1 MALAIAAEGV
11 TPVPLDVRW
20 NTPTHD
26 LSRIPPDAPEPAVLH
41 YHQEV
46 NRQGLIRLTGNPLID
61 KRIAVANDAIGPVWE
76 QAAPDATYQS
86 WLSKRMPEAGTQ
98 TDNEGAQKIVAT
110 LLEALEPA
118 SMREVFGVDDGVSPG
133 EADLIV
139 CLDLP
144 THPMVAEDY
153 RGLVSLLW
161 QSSRK
166 ALVVRGYEAAS
177 AIRDP
182 SIEFHE
188 PLSVTL
194 AHVAP
199 DAEIYPVHAD
209 TGVTTFVAL
218 RAPVDQHPRDFL
230 PGTLAPLVHRHPDP
244 LSLITLRLH
253 ARGTT
258 RFYPD
263 HAPRLWEYPVAAR
276 LVLENLAPGSRLVDI
291 GAGVTPLAPF
301 LSSRGYLVDTVD
313 PSPTIRTWP
322 PKPEWN
328 EWDFLDYGAA
338 GLARR
343 SWNCVLGELPTR
355 PLFDGAYSIS
365 VIEHVPATVRR
376 NLLADIAARTRVG
389 GLVVLT
395 IDLVRGGDTLW
406 NLNLEVEVEPLAVH
420 GTLQD
425 VIEECAAVGL
435 DLFHHE
441 VVREWGDSRV
451 DIGLLALR
459 QTQVPAT
466 PGWQGARRKLVSMV
480 RRSHA

>member
-1 MALAIAAEGV
+1 
-11 TPVPLDVRW
+11 
-20 NTPTHD
+20 
-26 LSRIPPDAPEPAVLH
+26 
-41 YHQEV
+41 
-46 NRQGLIRLTGNPLID
+46 
-61 KRIAVANDAIGPVWE
+61 
-76 QAAPDATYQS
+76 
-86 WLSKRMPEAGTQ
+86 
-98 TDNEGAQKIVAT
+98 
-110 LLEALEPA
+110 
-118 SMREVFGVDDGVSPG
+118 
-133 EADLIV
+133 
-139 CLDLP
+139 
-144 THPMVAEDY
+144 
-153 RGLVSLLW
+153 
-161 QSSRK
+161 
-166 ALVVRGYEAAS
+166 
-177 AIRDP
+177 
-182 SIEFHE
+182 
-188 PLSVTL
+188 
-194 AHVAP
+194 
-199 DAEIYPVHAD
+199 
-209 TGVTTFVAL
+209 
-218 RAPVDQHPRDFL
+218 
-230 PGTLAPLVHRHPDP
+230 
-244 LSLITLRLH
+244 
-253 ARGTT
+253 
-258 RFYPD
+258 
-263 HAPRLWEYPVAAR
+263 

-395 IDLVRGGDTLW
+395 IDLVRGGDALW

-466 PGWQGARRKLVSMV
+466 PGWQGAKRKLVSMV